1 MEEKTSLKQIEKEMK
16 KLGYKGEALEK
27 VLNDAVAL
35 ECRLAEISE
44 KEKKEKARKNAE
56 SVFADLLLHADLTEL
71 AQEAAGIAVDEILE
85 KEKEK

>member
-1 MEEKTSLKQIEKEMK
+1 MKKETSLKQIEKEMK
-16 KLGYKGEALEK
+16 KLGYKGESLKK
-27 VLNDAVAL
+27 VLDDAVSL
-35 ECRLAEISE
+35 ECELAEISE

>member
-16 KLGYKGEALEK
+16 KLGYRGESLEK
-27 VLNDAVAL
+27 VLDDAVSL

-56 SVFADLLLHADLTEL
+56 SVFADLILHADLTEL
-71 AQEAAGIAVDEILE
+71 AQEAAGIVVDEILE
-85 KEKEK
+85 KDKEK

>member
-16 KLGYKGEALEK
+16 KLGYKGESPEK
-27 VLNDAVAL
+27 VLDNAVSL
-35 ECRLAEISE
+35 ECELAEISE
-44 KEKKEKARKNAE
+44 KEKKEKARKKAE
-56 SVFADLLLHADLTEL
+56 SVFADLILHADLTEL

>member
-1 MEEKTSLKQIEKEMK
+1 MEEKTSLEQIEKEMK
-16 KLGYKGEALEK
+16 KLGYKGESPEKALD
-27 VLNDAVAL
+27 NAVAL

-56 SVFADLLLHADLTEL
+56 SVFTDLLLHADLTEL